1 MRTAPR
7 VASIVVAAAVAAAT
21 GIAGLAV
28 LTAGEAR
35 PAAEPIGVDDVITAR
50 ERLAERF
57 GRERVERLV
66 QSDGRRIAELGLPA
80 PAYRGTLPEGEWATV
95 TTECILELD
104 RTVSTASLRID
115 ASGELV
121 EWSVSQEGALPT
133 VAERP
138 AAFERLGLAVRVC
151 AVRHLPAVPA
161 LGGIDDVERAWWRD
175 DALTRLLPCLRRA
188 GAGPGAAA
196 PPARLAERAA
206 EGRPWDPLAGL
217 DPSTL
222 ARAAALC
229 PPGEV
234 LLAGAP
240 RRGEAARER
249 EPRPLTRL
257 DAPVADF

>member
-1 MRTAPR
+1 MRRLARSAAP
-7 VASIVVAAAVAAAT
+7 AAAVAAVAVAIT
-21 GIAGLAV
+21 AGIAGWAAPRAE
-28 LTAGEAR
+28 TAPLG
-35 PAAEPIGVDDVITAR
+35 IDDVVAAR

-80 PAYRGTLPEGEWATV
+80 PAYRGTLPEGEWSTV
-95 TTECILELD
+95 AAECILETD
-104 RTVSTASLRID
+104 RTVSSTSLRID

-121 EWSVSQEGALPT
+121 EWSVAQDGALPT
-133 VAERP
+133 VSERP
-138 AAFERLGLAVRVC
+138 AAAERLALAVRVC

-175 DALTRLLPCLRRA
+175 DARTRLLPCLRRA
-188 GAGPGAAA
+188 GAGLVAQA
-196 PPARLAERAA
+196 PPERLAERAA

-217 DPSTL
+217 DPSSR

-229 PPGEV
+229 PPGES
-234 LLAGAP
+234 LLARAQP
-240 RRGEAARER
+240 RGEAARER

-257 DAPVADF
+257 DVPVADF